1 MTTREVPVDTA
12 TERSARP
19 GSAADAEVPSR
30 LQARGLRL
38 GYGENLVVDGL
49 DLDVLSGAVTAVIGP
64 NGCGKSTLLRS
75 IYRALRPS
83 AGLIS
88 VDGDD
93 VHRLPAREAARRTAV
108 VAQETPADLDF
119 TVAEIVRMG
128 RTPYRAD
135 SAVDAELCGR
145 ALDRVGMS
153 GAAGRIF
160 ATLSGGEK
168 QRVLLARAL
177 AQDTRLLLLD
187 EPTSHLDIRHQ
198 LELLH
203 LVRELG
209 IATLAVLHD
218 LNQAAAFCDRLYVM
232 NAGRIVAGG
241 PPGEV
246 LTAELIARVYG
257 VRATRRAQLVFERLK
272 ED

>member
-1 MTTREVPVDTA
+1 M
-12 TERSARP
+12 
-19 GSAADAEVPSR
+19 R
-30 LQARGLRL
+30 LDLRG
-38 GYGENLVVDGL
+38 VSVAVDGTPIVHGA
-49 DLDVLSGAVTAVIGP
+49 DLLVDDGEFVALVGP

-75 IYRALRPS
+75 IYRALRPT

-93 VHRLPAREAARRTAV
+93 VHRLPARQAAQRISV

-119 TVAEIVRMG
+119 TVAEIVVMG
-128 RTPYRAD
+128 RTPYRAEAAAD
-135 SAVDAELCGR
+135 EERGAR
-145 ALDRVGMS
+145 ALDRVGLA

-177 AQDTRLLLLD
+177 VQETRLLLLD

-198 LELLH
+198 LEILH

-209 IATLAVLHD
+209 VATLAVLHD

-232 NAGRIVAGG
+232 SAGRIVVGG
-241 PPGEV
+241 PPGQV
-246 LTAELIARVYG
+246 LTPDLISQVYG
-257 VRATRRAQLVFERLK
+257 VRAVHRSQLVFERLK
-272 ED
+272 EEQ

>member
-1 MTTREVPVDTA
+1 MKLDLRGVSVGVDGH
-12 TERSARP
+12 P
-19 GSAADAEVPSR
+19 IVHGAD
-30 LQARGLRL
+30 
-38 GYGENLVVDGL
+38 LVVDDGEFVAL
-49 DLDVLSGAVTAVIGP
+49 VGP
-64 NGCGKSTLLRS
+64 NGCGKSTLLRT
-75 IYRALRPS
+75 IYRALRPA
-83 AGLIS
+83 AGLIA

-93 VHRLPAREAARRTAV
+93 VHRLPARQAARRIAV

-119 TVAEIVRMG
+119 TVAEIVAMG
-128 RTPYRAD
+128 RTPYRPDASAD
-135 SAVDAELCGR
+135 EKLCAG
-145 ALDRVGMS
+145 ALDRVGL
-153 GAAGRIF
+153 AHYTDRVF

-177 AQDTRLLLLD
+177 AQETRLLLLD

-232 NAGRIVAGG
+232 DAGRIVAGG

-246 LTAELIARVYG
+246 LTPELISRVYG
-257 VRATRRAQLVFERLK
+257 VRAVRRTQLVFERLADDPLTD
-272 ED
+272 EV

>member
-1 MTTREVPVDTA
+1 MK
-12 TERSARP
+12 
-19 GSAADAEVPSR
+19 
-30 LQARGLRL
+30 
-38 GYGENLVVDGL
+38 L
-49 DLDVLSGAVTAVIGP
+49 DLRGVSVRLDGHGIVHEADLTVADGEIVGLVGP

-75 IYRALRPS
+75 IYRALRPA

-119 TVAEIVRMG
+119 TVAEIVLMG
-128 RTPYRAD
+128 RTPYKPDALAD
-135 SAVDAELCGR
+135 GELCAR
-145 ALDRVGMS
+145 ALDRVGLA
-153 GAAGRIF
+153 GAADRIF

-177 AQDTRLLLLD
+177 AQQTRLLLLD

-203 LVRELG
+203 LVRKQG

-232 NAGRIVAGG
+232 NAGRIVTGG
-241 PPGEV
+241 PPDQV
-246 LTAELIARVYG
+246 LTPELISQVYG
-257 VRATRRAQLVFERLK
+257 VRAVRRTQLVFERLK
-272 ED
+272 EEH

>member
-1 MTTREVPVDTA
+1 MR
-12 TERSARP
+12 
-19 GSAADAEVPSR
+19 
-30 LQARGLRL
+30 
-38 GYGENLVVDGL
+38 L
-49 DLDVLSGAVTAVIGP
+49 DLAGVAVAIDGHTIVHEADLLVDDGEFVGLVGP
-64 NGCGKSTLLRS
+64 NGCGKSTLLRTV
-75 IYRALRPS
+75 YRALRPA
-83 AGLIS
+83 AGLIA

-119 TVAEIVRMG
+119 TVAEIVLMG
-128 RTPYRAD
+128 RTPYKPDAVAD
-135 SAVDAELCGR
+135 EKLCGL
-145 ALDRVGMS
+145 ALDRVGLA
-153 GAAGRIF
+153 GAADRIF

-177 AQDTRLLLLD
+177 AQQTRLLLLD

-203 LVRELG
+203 LVREQG

-241 PPGEV
+241 PPEQV
-246 LTAELIARVYG
+246 LTPDLISEVYG
-257 VRATRRAQLVFERLK
+257 VRAVHRPQLVFERLQ
-272 ED
+272 EER

>member
-1 MTTREVPVDTA
+1 VK
-12 TERSARP
+12 
-19 GSAADAEVPSR
+19 
-30 LQARGLRL
+30 
-38 GYGENLVVDGL
+38 L
-49 DLDVLSGAVTAVIGP
+49 DLNGVSVALDGTPVVHEAHLLVADGEFVALVGP
-64 NGCGKSTLLRS
+64 NGCGKSTLLRTV
-75 IYRALRPS
+75 YRALRPS
-83 AGLIS
+83 AGLIT

-93 VHRLPAREAARRTAV
+93 VHRLPARQAARRTAV

-119 TVAEIVRMG
+119 TVAEIVAMG
-128 RTPYRAD
+128 RTPYQADARAD
-135 SAVDAELCGR
+135 EDLCAR
-145 ALDRVGMS
+145 ALERVGLT

-177 AQDTRLLLLD
+177 AQQTRLLLLD

-198 LELLH
+198 LEILH

-241 PPGEV
+241 PPDQV
-246 LTAELIARVYG
+246 LTPELISQVYG
-257 VRATRRAQLVFERLK
+257 VRAAHRTQLVFERLK
-272 ED
+272 EEQ

>member
-1 MTTREVPVDTA
+1 MR
-12 TERSARP
+12 
-19 GSAADAEVPSR
+19 
-30 LQARGLRL
+30 
-38 GYGENLVVDGL
+38 L
-49 DLDVLSGAVTAVIGP
+49 DLRGVAVTLDGHPIVREAGLEVADGELVGLVGP
-64 NGCGKSTLLRS
+64 NGCGKSTLLRAV
-75 IYRALRPS
+75 YRALRPS
-83 AGLIS
+83 AGLIA

-108 VAQETPADLDF
+108 LAQEIPADLDF
-119 TVAEIVRMG
+119 TVAEIVAMG
-128 RTPYRAD
+128 RTPYKAD
-135 SAVDAELCGR
+135 AAADAAVCAR
-145 ALDRVGMS
+145 ALDRVGLS

-177 AQDTRLLLLD
+177 AQQTRLLLLD

-198 LELLH
+198 LDLLH
-203 LVRELG
+203 LIRELG

-232 NAGRIVAGG
+232 NAGRVVAGG

-246 LTAELIARVYG
+246 LTPDLISEVYG
-257 VRATRRAQLVFERLK
+257 VRAVRRPQLVFERLL
-272 ED
+272 EER

>member
-1 MTTREVPVDTA
+1 VT
-12 TERSARP
+12 
-19 GSAADAEVPSR
+19 
-30 LQARGLRL
+30 
-38 GYGENLVVDGL
+38 L
-49 DLDVLSGAVTAVIGP
+49 DLRGVSVKLDGHQIVHEAGLLVDDGEVVGLVGP

-83 AGLIS
+83 AGLIA

-93 VHRLPAREAARRTAV
+93 VHRMPAREAARRTAV

-119 TVAEIVRMG
+119 TVSEIVRMG
-128 RTPYRAD
+128 RTPYKTDTSAD
-135 SAVDAELCGR
+135 EKLCVG
-145 ALDRVGMS
+145 ALERVGLADRTERFF
-153 GAAGRIF
+153 GTR
-160 ATLSGGEK
+160 SGGEN

-177 AQDTRLLLLD
+177 AQQTRLLLLD
-187 EPTSHLDIRHQ
+187 EPTSHLDVRHQ

-232 NAGRIVAGG
+232 DAGRIVAGG
-241 PPGEV
+241 PPDHV
-246 LTAELIARVYG
+246 LTPELISQVYG
-257 VRATRRAQLVFERLK
+257 VRAVHRTQLVFERLK
-272 ED
+272 EEQ

>member
-1 MTTREVPVDTA
+1 MKLDLRNVSV
-12 TERSARP
+12 
-19 GSAADAEVPSR
+19 AADGTPIVHEADLLV
-30 LQARGLRL
+30 AD
-38 GYGENLVVDGL
+38 GEFVTLV
-49 DLDVLSGAVTAVIGP
+49 GP
-64 NGCGKSTLLRS
+64 NGCGKSTLLRA
-75 IYRALRPS
+75 IYRALRPT
-83 AGLIS
+83 AGLIT

-93 VHRLPAREAARRTAV
+93 VHRLPARQAAQRTAV

-119 TVAEIVRMG
+119 TVSEIVRMG

-135 SAVDAELCGR
+135 ARADEELCAR
-145 ALDRVGMS
+145 ALDRVGLS

-177 AQDTRLLLLD
+177 AQQTRLLLLD

-198 LELLH
+198 LEILH

-218 LNQAAAFCDRLYVM
+218 LNQATAFSDRLYVM
-232 NAGRIVAGG
+232 SAGRIVAGG
-241 PPGEV
+241 PPEQV
-246 LTAELIARVYG
+246 LTPDLISQVYG
-257 VRATRRAQLVFERLK
+257 VRAVHRTQLVFERLK
-272 ED
+272 EEQ